1 MLARAVSTAFA
12 TPAAAPNT
20 ASPPGSARSR
30 PGSARHVASP
40 TRSDRPLPGPHAQ
53 VDGRS
58 AAHMP
63 SQPRSA
69 ALRQPVARQRPS
81 VLRSGRDRRTTGL
94 HGPSCRP
101 RTSLRAGLRPATGP
115 ACRLSA
121 ACADRS
127 GTPAPPPRPPAQFQ
141 AGDYREGEPWPCAH
155 PLGRTENREN
165 RQIGLKSEHFS
176 IDNDSARVR
185 TIYGLSEW
193 TLTGSQSGL

>member
-30 PGSARHVASP
+30 PGSARHVVSP

-69 ALRQPVARQRPS
+69 ALRGCVQNKSKGGISVDFSRRELLYERINRKDARS
-81 VLRSGRDRRTTGL
+81 ELKMF
-94 HGPSCRP
+94 
-101 RTSLRAGLRPATGP
+101 A
-115 ACRLSA
+115 
-121 ACADRS
+121 
-127 GTPAPPPRPPAQFQ
+127 
-141 AGDYREGEPWPCAH
+141 
-155 PLGRTENREN
+155 
-165 RQIGLKSEHFS
+165 IG
-176 IDNDSARVR
+176 
-185 TIYGLSEW
+185 YP
-193 TLTGSQSGL
+193 

>member
-81 VLRSGRDRRTTGL
+81 VDSDQGAID
-94 HGPSCRP
+94 
-101 RTSLRAGLRPATGP
+101 ARPAFMARRAALEPRSEP
-115 ACRLSA
+115 ACGPPPARHA
-121 ACADRS
+121 ACQP
-127 GTPAPPPRPPAQFQ
+127 PAPTAQGPPAPLPRPPAQLP
-141 AGDYREGEPWPCAH
+141 AGRGTRAH
-155 PLGRTENREN
+155 TCGRACGVEFSER
-165 RQIGLKSEHFS
+165 KSESGAGAPCKPRFS
-176 IDNDSARVR
+176 CPGRITQLHIEPVALR
-185 TIYGLSEW
+185 
-193 TLTGSQSGL
+193 

>member
-1 MLARAVSTAFA
+1 MHVLLTPLGRWSQVQSKLPCRYQQASSMLARAVSTAFA

-30 PGSARHVASP
+30 PGSARHVVSP

-115 ACRLSA
+115 PPARHAACQPPAPTAQGPRHHPPVPRLSSRRA
-121 ACADRS
+121 TTVRGNHGHAPIHS
-127 GTPAPPPRPPAQFQ
+127 GVR
-141 AGDYREGEPWPCAH
+141 RIERI
-155 PLGRTENREN
+155 GR
-165 RQIGLKSEHFS
+165 
-176 IDNDSARVR
+176 
-185 TIYGLSEW
+185 
-193 TLTGSQSGL
+193 